1 MIGYLNAQSPFDEDG
16 WYNTKDCIEV
26 NEDGYIKIIGRD
38 SEIIN
43 VGGLKF
49 MPAEIEK
56 IALGFSGVKYAKA
69 YGRENP
75 ITGQHAEL
83 LIEKQDYIDL
93 DLDQLKSFIK
103 SRLPRHMFPTKIKLR
118 KLNIS
123 HRFKKL

>member
-1 MIGYLNAQSPFDEDG
+1 
-16 WYNTKDCIEV
+16 
-26 NEDGYIKIIGRD
+26 
-38 SEIIN
+38 
-43 VGGLKF
+43 

-56 IALGFSGVKYAKA
+56 IVLEFSGVKYAKA

-83 LIEKQDYIDL
+83 IIEKQDYIDL

-103 SRLPRHMFPTKIKLR
+103 KRLPRHMLPTKIKLR
-118 KLNIS
+118 KLKIS